1 MEILT
6 QKGVSAMGAP
16 VADIQQGNGFR
27 VHVNNQS
34 GGAGRQLHAFCTHSG
49 ESVRSKDARGFVVG
63 DDAEYAFACT
73 MISLWEG
80 ARA

>member
-6 QKGVSAMGAP
+6 Q
-16 VADIQQGNGFR
+16 DIQQGNGFR
-27 VHVNNQS
+27 VHVNINQE
-34 GGAGRQLHAFCTHSG
+34 RPDNNHLHAFCTHSG
-49 ESVRSKDARGFVVG
+49 GSVRRKDARGFVVV